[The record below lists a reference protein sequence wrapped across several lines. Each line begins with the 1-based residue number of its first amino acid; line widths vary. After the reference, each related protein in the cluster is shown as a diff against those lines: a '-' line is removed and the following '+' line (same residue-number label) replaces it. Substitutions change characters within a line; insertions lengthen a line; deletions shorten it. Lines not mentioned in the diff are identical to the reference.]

1 LYFYNKVTVSKNN
14 KWLQNFDERL
24 HHPALVPPVAEL
36 ILGSG
41 LVVQVVS
48 ASLHGNW
55 QDFNGHSTSH
65 GPSAIAELLV
75 VKIITVTFS
84 EVDKS
89 LIQFYRKTTHLGARR
104 IIKLFPEK
112 EMDIKLNAIGYK
124 IWGIMQDR
132 VYACKITSVGGT
144 QAAHF

>member
-1 LYFYNKVTVSKNN
+1 
-14 KWLQNFDERL
+14 
-24 HHPALVPPVAEL
+24 
-36 ILGSG
+36 
-41 LVVQVVS
+41 
-48 ASLHGNW
+48 
-55 QDFNGHSTSH
+55 
-65 GPSAIAELLV
+65 
-75 VKIITVTFS
+75 
-84 EVDKS
+84 
-89 LIQFYRKTTHLGARR
+89 LIQFYRKTTNLGARR